1 MQKWYFHDIS
11 VDDNSY
17 NSENKQLYELSGSF
31 NMMVTL
37 LLVAKLQEFTSI
49 WVWHLRSFITAR
61 VSFDQLIEISFFCV
75 GILFYITFVKLL
87 CSLGTVSYLKCCT
100 IQSALRWNISSPIF
114 YILYYCISLWYL
126 RISRDWWWGRG
137 VSWGFDH
144 IGKDW
149 THRTVPRIY
158 PKSAYLT
165 RLVLKT

>member
-31 NMMVTL
+31 KFNIMVTL
-37 LLVAKLQEFTSI
+37 LPLAKLQEFTSI

-100 IQSALRWNISSPIF
+100 IKLALRWNISSPIF
-114 YILYYCISLWYL
+114 IFYITVLLCDICVFQGTDDEGEGFLEVLATSGKTELTEQYL
-126 RISRDWWWGRG
+126 
-137 VSWGFDH
+137 GF
-144 IGKDW
+144 
-149 THRTVPRIY
+149 TPRVPTWHTW
-158 PKSAYLT
+158 S
-165 RLVLKT
+165 